1 MSLAFI
7 ACWSPENKFRAPF
20 KKRRDAY
27 EIKEENET
35 NVRSKS
41 DECNTCNRATGTKEA
56 DDSFLRDVVT
66 AICNYRELII

>member
-7 ACWSPENKFRAPF
+7 ACWSLENISGLRS
-20 KKRRDAY
+20 KRSDGY

-41 DECNTCNRATGTKEA
+41 DECNTCNRATEIKET
-56 DDSFLRDVVT
+56 DDSFLRDFITRILIT
-66 AICNYRELII
+66 AILHL

>member
-7 ACWSPENKFRAPF
+7 ACWSPENKFRAPL
-20 KKRRDAY
+20 KRSDVY

-41 DECNTCNRATGTKEA
+41 DECNTCNRAAGIKET
-56 DDSFLRDVVT
+56 DNSFLRDFITRILIT
-66 AICNYRELII
+66 AILHL